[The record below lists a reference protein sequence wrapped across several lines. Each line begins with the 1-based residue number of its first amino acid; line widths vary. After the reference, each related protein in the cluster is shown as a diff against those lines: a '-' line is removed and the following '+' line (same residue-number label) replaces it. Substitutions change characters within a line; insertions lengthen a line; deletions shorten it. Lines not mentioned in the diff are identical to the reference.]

1 MAEPYFY
8 LGLFHEHGLGNDR
21 DFRSAYNY
29 YKKAARLNHAEAI
42 SKCGDF
48 LYSGRLSEGIQNR
61 AEALKCYKKAAEMNC
76 PSAINN
82 LALMIESENKSD
94 AMDLFKKAHKMG
106 NVDATV
112 NLAFAYHDSNPAVS
126 KALLTYAAE
135 KGHSRAPEYMYNLN
149 LLESLQ
155 MNPLTIDSEDL
166 QLLE

>member
-1 MAEPYFY
+1 MLNLAYLTMENAKISKLPSQYQESASWFRKLTMMDPTMAEPYFY

-112 NLAFAYHDSNPAVS
+112 NLAFAYHDVS
-126 KALLTYAAE
+126 LI
-135 KGHSRAPEYMYNLN
+135 S
-149 LLESLQ
+149 
-155 MNPLTIDSEDL
+155 
-166 QLLE
+166 